1 MIPQHSSLVLVG
13 NSEQPLSG
21 LTSRRLLTYE
31 KRDISVPDSSQASCK
46 LSNSYDFRD
55 RYFNNAPESRTERR
69 LRKAEQREL
78 GRIEAQKRG
87 KVIIDNKMAKN
98 NLNKSR
104 FQ

>member
-1 MIPQHSSLVLVG
+1 MIPQHSRLVLVG

-31 KRDISVPDSSQASCK
+31 KRDINAPDSTQ
-46 LSNSYDFRD
+46 LSYKFSSSYDFRD

-78 GRIEAQKRG
+78 GRIEALKRG
-87 KVIIDNKMAKN
+87 KVIIDNKEAKN
-98 NLNKSR
+98 NLNTSR
-104 FQ
+104 FN